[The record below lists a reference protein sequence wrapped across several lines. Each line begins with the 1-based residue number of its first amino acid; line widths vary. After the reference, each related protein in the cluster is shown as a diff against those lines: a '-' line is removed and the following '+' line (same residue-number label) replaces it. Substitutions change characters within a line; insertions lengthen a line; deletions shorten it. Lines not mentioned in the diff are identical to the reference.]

1 MNYKYYK
8 KIIYIILCIVFCIS
22 LVSCAPSIDY
32 YVENIEGIS
41 ETLNNDNINNYA
53 SNNNELNTSSTN
65 DLNNDL
71 SDDYKIVL
79 TNYLNGEEV
88 WVLKSQTIAQNL
100 SVIVKTAYGELII
113 FDGGRKEDA
122 KYLHDFIMKN
132 GGTVHGWFLTHIHD
146 DHVGAIYEIM
156 DKYDDIKIENLCYN
170 FADFD
175 FYYKSEGENA
185 GIVVLLEEKF
195 KEYFDNIY
203 KNAESEGLDP
213 THFEKFDKVKKD
225 DWFAYSEVIV
235 RVMNDIYKVD
245 HDSVNNSSIVYKVFL
260 ENTKT
265 MIVLGDLAYL
275 GGEELIKDYKDDMDK
290 LKSDIVV
297 MAHHGQGG
305 VGEEVYKAINPEV
318 AIWPTTEKI
327 YMNTDKNYHTDDTKK
342 WLSDIGVK
350 YNVLSYE
357 GTQVIK

>member
-1 MNYKYYK
+1 MMRIFKF
-8 KIIYIILCIVFCIS
+8 IITYFLLS
-22 LVSCAPSIDY
+22 LVLISCAPSIDY
-32 YVENIEGIS
+32 YLDSIEDENIIS
-41 ETLNNDNINNYA
+41 NSNKTKNEP
-53 SNNNELNTSSTN
+53 NNNSE
-65 DLNNDL
+65 
-71 SDDYKIVL
+71 DDYKIVL
-79 TNYLNGEEV
+79 TNYLNGEEI

-122 KYLHDFIMKN
+122 KYLHDFIIKN
-132 GGTVHGWFLTHIHD
+132 GGVVHGWFLTHIHD

-185 GIVVLLEEKF
+185 GIMLLLQEKF
-195 KEYFDNIY
+195 DEYFKKIY
-203 KNAESEGLDP
+203 NNAESEGIDS
-213 THFEKFDKVKKD
+213 THYEKFNKIKKD
-225 DWFAYSEVIV
+225 DWFSYSEVIV
-235 RVMNDIYKVD
+235 RVMNDVYKID
-245 HDSVNNSSIVYKVFL
+245 EDSVNNSSVVYKVFL
-260 ENTKT
+260 ESKKT

-275 GGEELIKDYKDDMDK
+275 GGEELLKDYKGDMDK

-305 VGEEVYKAINPEV
+305 VGEDVYKAISPEI

-327 YMNTDKNYHTDDTKK
+327 YMNIDKKYHTDDTKK
-342 WLSDIGVK
+342 WINDIGTK
-350 YNVLSYE
+350 YNILSYE

>member
-1 MNYKYYK
+1 MNYMIN
-8 KIIYIILCIVFCIS
+8 KIKNKTVYIILCITFCIS
-22 LVSCAPSIDY
+22 LISCAPSIDY
-32 YVENIEGIS
+32 YVGNIES
-41 ETLNNDNINNYA
+41 DNN
-53 SNNNELNTSSTN
+53 STV
-65 DLNNDL
+65 
-71 SDDYKIVL
+71 DYKIVL
-79 TNYLNGEEV
+79 TDYLNGEEI

-122 KYLHDFIMKN
+122 KYLHDFIIKN

-195 KEYFDNIY
+195 KEYYDKLHSDETLDKTHYELFDKIEKDEWFSFGEVIVKVMNNIY
-203 KNAESEGLDP
+203 KL
-213 THFEKFDKVKKD
+213 
-225 DWFAYSEVIV
+225 
-235 RVMNDIYKVD
+235 D
-245 HDSVNNSSIVYKVFL
+245 HDSVNNSSVVYKVFL
-260 ENTKT
+260 EDKKT
-265 MIVLGDLAYL
+265 MIVLGDLAYE
-275 GGEELIKDYKDDMDK
+275 GGKKLIEDYKNNMED

-297 MAHHGQGG
+297 MAHHGQAG
-305 VGEEVYKAINPEV
+305 VGEEVYKAISPEV

-327 YMNTDKNYHTDDTKK
+327 YMNTDNNYSTNDTKK
-342 WLSDIGVK
+342 WMSDIGVK
-350 YNVLSYE
+350 YNILSYE
-357 GTQVIK
+357 GTQIIK